1 MLKVVLLNDID
12 VVYGADH
19 GDYDRLTLPD
29 GSTHTGSD
37 CPTGAALAPGDTLS
51 WHSGGRYEG
60 SVGNGENSGDN
71 GCGAKGT
78 CGLPYSHDGLGGG
91 WVVCFV

>member
-1 MLKVVLLNDID
+1 MASHAFFLNDID

-37 CPTGAALAPGDTLS
+37 CP
-51 WHSGGRYEG
+51 
-60 SVGNGENSGDN
+60 
-71 GCGAKGT
+71 
-78 CGLPYSHDGLGGG
+78 
-91 WVVCFV
+91 